1 MKLIRE
7 LFINK
12 DLINIFLINIIKLK
26 LINKDLIKVKNNKDF
41 NIFFNDDEIDFNY
54 IFLKLY
60 Y

>member
-1 MKLIRE
+1 VKLIRE